1 MVAWSAFV
9 NAVVVARARISPG
22 VLEGLMS
29 ATVAICVGIALVW
42 FGPSGGDLAAHAY
55 LRSLFLQ
62 HGFTLWDNFWY
73 AGRYSFVTYS
83 LAYYPLAA
91 LVGIKALAVAT
102 VGVAGLGFAVV
113 LDREWGE
120 VARPSSRVFAVVWT
134 GVVLAGVYPFALGMA
149 FALLS
154 LWALQAAARR
164 SFAFLALLTLASSPL
179 AFLVLAMILAGVV
192 VAHRQDLR
200 LVVPPL
206 LTMLS
211 LACLGL
217 GLWRLFP
224 AGGLYP
230 FPAEEFLAVAAFSI
244 LGAVLTWRLQPA
256 RPLHYIFLIYLVAS
270 TGAFLVPS
278 ALGENIARLRLAA
291 LPLAVLVLSL
301 RRWRPRPV
309 AVAVIAL
316 AVAWNLSPVIV
327 NLLQGVRDTSAR
339 PAYWQPVITFLRAH
353 TTPSYRV
360 EVVDTVDHWEAAYLP
375 PSGLPIA
382 RGWYRQDD
390 LPFNRALYARQ
401 LNAHS
406 YIAWLHRLGVRW
418 VVLTDQPPDYSARA
432 EATLLRSGHSGL
444 GLATTLQG
452 VAIYSV
458 PQPRPIITG
467 VADAR
472 VIALHEARMDLSLP
486 RPGRYHVSFRYA
498 PYWRASSGC
507 LTRAADGM
515 LSLTVVSA
523 GVVRLS
529 FDLDPG
535 PVLDALIGEAPP
547 VCGRS
552 GARAPRHLT
561 SSRSTVPGSGLIP

>member
-1 MVAWSAFV
+1 M
-9 NAVVVARARISPG
+9 ARARISPG
-22 VLEGLMS
+22 VMEGVLS
-29 ATVAICVGIALVW
+29 ATVAVCVGIALAW
-42 FGPSGGDLAAHAY
+42 FGPPAGDLAAHAY
-55 LRSLFLQ
+55 LRTLFLQ

-83 LAYYPLAA
+83 VVYYPLAA

-113 LDREWGE
+113 LDREWGQ
-120 VARPSSRVFAVVWT
+120 VARLSSRVFAVVWA
-134 GVVLAGVYPFALGMA
+134 GVVLAGVYPFALGVA
-149 FALLS
+149 FALLA
-154 LWALQAAARR
+154 LWALQAGARR
-164 SFAFLALLTLASSPL
+164 SFGLLALLTLASSPL
-179 AFLVLAMILAGVV
+179 AFLVLALILIGVGS
-192 VAHRQDLR
+192 ARRPGLR
-200 LVVPPL
+200 RLVPPL
-206 LTMLS
+206 LTMLL

-230 FPAEEFLAVAAFSI
+230 FPAAEFLGVAAFSI
-244 LGAVLTWRLQPA
+244 LGAVLTWRSERA
-256 RPLHYIFLIYLVAS
+256 KPLHYIFLVYLAAC
-270 TGAFLVPS
+270 TGAFLLPS

-309 AVAVIAL
+309 AVVVLLL

-327 NLLQGVRDTSAR
+327 NLVQGVRDTSAR
-339 PAYWQPVITFLRAH
+339 PAYWQPVIGFLRAH
-353 TTPSYRV
+353 TTPSFRV

-375 PSGLPIA
+375 PSGIPIA

-390 LPFNRALYARQ
+390 LPFNQTLYARH
-401 LNAHS
+401 LGARS
-406 YIAWLHRLGVRW
+406 YVAWLHRLGVRW

-432 EATLLRSGHSGL
+432 EATLLRSGRSGL
-444 GLATTLQG
+444 RLATTLPG
-452 VAIYSV
+452 AAIYGV

-467 VADAR
+467 VVDAR
-472 VIALHEARMDLSLP
+472 VIALHEARMDLMLP
-486 RPGRYHVSFRYA
+486 QAGRYHVSFRYA

-515 LSLTVVSA
+515 LSLTVASA

-529 FDLDPG
+529 FDLDAG
-535 PVLDALIGEAPP
+535 PVLDALIGKAPH
-547 VCGRS
+547 VCSS
-552 GARAPRHLT
+552 GARVPRHLMST
-561 SSRSTVPGSGLIP
+561 SSTIQGSGLTP

>member
-1 MVAWSAFV
+1 L
-9 NAVVVARARISPG
+9 NALLGARARISPG
-22 VLEGLMS
+22 VLEGLLS
-29 ATVAICVGIALVW
+29 ATVAVCVGIALAW
-42 FGPSGGDLAAHAY
+42 FGPPGGDLAAHAY
-55 LRSLFLQ
+55 LRTLFLQ

-91 LVGIKALAVAT
+91 LVGIKVLAVAT

-113 LDREWGE
+113 LDREWGP
-120 VARPSSRVFAVVWT
+120 VARPSSRVFAVVWA

-149 FALLS
+149 FALLA
-154 LWALQAAARR
+154 LWALQAGGRR
-164 SFAFLALLTLASSPL
+164 SFAALALLTLASSPL

-192 VAHRQDLR
+192 VARRQDLR
-200 LVVPPL
+200 CVVPPL

-230 FPAEEFLAVAAFSI
+230 FPAPEFLAAAAFSI
-244 LGAVLTWRLQPA
+244 VGAVLTWRSHPA
-256 RPLHYIFLIYLVAS
+256 KPLHYIFLIYLAAC
-270 TGAFLVPS
+270 TGAFLMPS

-301 RRWRPRPV
+301 RQWRPRPV
-309 AVAVIAL
+309 AVAVLAL
-316 AVAWNLSPVIV
+316 AVAWNLSPVVV
-327 NLLQGVRDTSAR
+327 NLFQGVRDTSAR
-339 PAYWQPVITFLRAH
+339 PAYWQPAITFLRAH

-375 PSGLPIA
+375 PSGIPIA

-406 YIAWLHRLGVRW
+406 YINWLHRLGVRW
-418 VVLTDQPPDYSARA
+418 VVLTDQPPDYSAHA
-432 EATLLRSGHSGL
+432 EATLLLSGHSGL
-444 GLATTLQG
+444 RLTTTLPG
-452 VAIYSV
+452 AAIYSV

-467 VADAR
+467 VANAR
-472 VIALHEARMDLSLP
+472 VIALHEARMDIRLP
-486 RPGRYHVSFRYA
+486 QPGRYHVSFRYT

-515 LSLTVVSA
+515 LSLTVPSA
-523 GVVRLS
+523 GVVHLS
-529 FDLDPG
+529 FDLDAG
-535 PVLDALIGEAPP
+535 PVLKTLIGEAPT
-547 VCGRS
+547 VCSRS
-552 GARAPRHLT
+552 GARVPQHHT
-561 SSRSTVPGSGLIP
+561 SSRSAATENGLHS